1 MPFNRPTLEE
11 LIERDI
17 ADIESR
23 LPSSDARLRRSN
35 LNVLSRIHSGVAH
48 GLYGFL
54 DWMSKQLLPDTSEVE
69 FLDRQA
75 SIYNITRKAAT
86 KSTGSITFTGT
97 NTTVIP
103 INTIVQRS
111 DAVEFMTDAEATISG
126 GVASVAVTAV
136 VAGTNSNTAASSAAN
151 LVTPIAGVNSAATV
165 NSGGL
170 ANGTDTETD
179 DALRIRLLDRIQQ
192 PPHGGAD
199 FDYTKWALEVAG
211 VTRAWVYAQELGLG
225 TVSVRFVVDDHESSI
240 IPDSTKV
247 TEVQD
252 YIDAL
257 RPVTAAVTVVAPV
270 AVPLDLTIT
279 GLSPATS
286 TVQAA
291 VTAELTDLLRR
302 EAEPGGTILI
312 SHIREAISVAAGEV
326 DHALTTPSADVTH
339 STGEIAILGTI
350 TWA

>member
-1 MPFNRPTLEE
+1 M
-11 LIERDI
+11 
-17 ADIESR
+17 
-23 LPSSDARLRRSN
+23 
-35 LNVLSRIHSGVAH
+35 
-48 GLYGFL
+48 
-54 DWMSKQLLPDTSEVE
+54 
-69 FLDRQA
+69 
-75 SIYNITRKAAT
+75 
-86 KSTGSITFTGT
+86 
-97 NTTVIP
+97 IP